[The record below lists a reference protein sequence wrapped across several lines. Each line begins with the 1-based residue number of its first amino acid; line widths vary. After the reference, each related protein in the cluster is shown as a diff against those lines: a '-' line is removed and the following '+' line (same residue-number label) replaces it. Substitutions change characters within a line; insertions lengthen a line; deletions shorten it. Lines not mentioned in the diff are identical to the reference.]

1 MQEKDKK
8 KKSENDAHYADCSSC
23 LYYIYDEDY
32 EEYMCTMYLDED
44 DIIRLQMRKNPT
56 CPYYRNGDEY
66 LTVRKQN

>member
-8 KKSENDAHYADCSSC
+8 KKSENDAPYADCPSC

-44 DIIRLQMRKNPT
+44 DIIRLQMRKIRLVHIIATATNI
-56 CPYYRNGDEY
+56 
-66 LTVRKQN
+66 